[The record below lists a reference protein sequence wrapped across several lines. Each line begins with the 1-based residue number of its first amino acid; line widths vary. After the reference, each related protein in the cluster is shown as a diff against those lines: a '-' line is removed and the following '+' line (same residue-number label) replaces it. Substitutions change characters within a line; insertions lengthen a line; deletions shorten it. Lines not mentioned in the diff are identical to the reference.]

1 MYTLDYTRRA
11 HRDLRRLD
19 HPVAERILEAL
30 ERLARDGTGDVR
42 PLTGQP
48 GRYRLRVGDWRVGF
62 TRDREAAALAV
73 LWILPRSR
81 AYRD

>member
-11 HRDLRRLD
+11 HRDL
-19 HPVAERILEAL
+19 
-30 ERLARDGTGDVR
+30 R